1 MLNFKNFKNEMLE
14 CINSNAT
21 INKKQEL
28 INKAVQLINP
38 KIRCYYNFSISD
50 FIELLKGSEIY
61 EDYNKA
67 ISTLNS
73 SRQYMIYTKEEYED
87 FKEFLNSDMAD
98 DGESTIKRM
107 ESSKLIINENLYI
120 FDTNEL
126 NPIHQI

>member
-1 MLNFKNFKNEMLE
+1 MLNFENFKNEMLE
-14 CINSNAT
+14 CINSNAPT
-21 INKKQEL
+21 NKKQEL

-50 FIELLKGSEIY
+50 FMELLKGSETY

-67 ISTLNS
+67 ISALDSN
-73 SRQYMIYTKEEYED
+73 RQYMIYTKEEYED
-87 FKEFLNSDMAD
+87 FKEFLNSDMAE
-98 DGESTIKRM
+98 DGENTIKRM
-107 ESSKLIINENLYI
+107 ESSKLIINENLYV